1 MQFIVKDAVM
11 KANPGGKIDVNDI
24 IGRDELID
32 QIWRILNQQSIIIT
46 AERRIGK
53 TCVIQKMQANPLQG
67 WFAVY
72 QDLEQIHSVEEFA
85 QIVFDEVQKFL
96 GKFHKAANRALKLLE
111 EWQVK
116 VAGTEIQRRKDRHWK
131 KLLVCAIEDLIEQQA
146 PNRLVF
152 LWDEMPYMLDNIRRR
167 EGPETAE
174 ELLDVLRTLRHTFPF
189 FRMVLTG
196 SVGLHHVIER
206 LREAD
211 YANEPVNDMFPVD
224 VPPLALNDAEELA
237 RRLIEGEA
245 LPCADLISAAASVA
259 NQADY
264 VPFYIHHIVRFLRMS
279 GQDAA
284 SNQVVA
290 AVNRQLVDPNDP
302 WEFAHYRDRI
312 NHYYGQNSELV
323 RLILDAISFDAE
335 PLSSHQVFE
344 ALKSQ
349 IAFKDRNLMLQIL
362 RLLERD
368 HYLIR
373 TTDGNYAFRFPLVE
387 RWWKL
392 DRGL

>member
-1 MQFIVKDAVM
+1 M

-24 IGRDELID
+24 LGRDELIKSIW
-32 QIWRILNQQSIIIT
+32 QILSQQSIIIT

-53 TCVIQKMQANPLQG
+53 TCVIQKMQANPPPG

-72 QDLEQIHSVEEFA
+72 QDLEQIHSAEDFA
-85 QIVFDEVQKFL
+85 QLIFDEVQKFL
-96 GKFHKAANRALKLLE
+96 GKFHKAANRAKKFLE

-116 VAGTEIQRRKDRHWK
+116 VSGTEIQRRKDRHWK
-131 KLLVCAIEDLIEQQA
+131 NLLICAIEDLVEQQT

-152 LWDEMPYMLDNIRRR
+152 LWDEMPYMLDNLRRH
-167 EGPETAE
+167 EGPESAE
-174 ELLDVLRTLRHTFPF
+174 ELLDVLRTLRHTFPT

-206 LREAD
+206 LREAE
-211 YANEPVNDMFPVD
+211 YANEPINDMYPVD
-224 VPPLALNDAEELA
+224 VPPLASEDAEELA

-245 LPCADLISAAASVA
+245 LPCNKFPSAAALIA

-264 VPFYIHHIVRFLRMS
+264 VPFYIHHIVRYLRMS
-279 GQDAA
+279 GQEAEP
-284 SNQVVA
+284 NQVVG
-290 AVNRQLVDPNDP
+290 AVNKQLVDPNDP

-312 NHYYGQNSELV
+312 AHYYRQNAELV
-323 RLILDAISFDAE
+323 LLILDAISFDAE
-335 PLSSHQVFE
+335 PLSSDQIFE

-349 IAFKDRNLMLQIL
+349 IAFNDRNLMLKML
-362 RLLERD
+362 RLMERD

-373 TTDGNYAFRFPLVE
+373 ATDGTYTFRFPLVE

>member
-1 MQFIVKDAVM
+1 M

-24 IGRDELID
+24 LGRDELIKLIW
-32 QIWRILNQQSIIIT
+32 QILSQQSIIIT

-53 TCVIQKMQANPLQG
+53 TCVIQKMQANPPPG

-72 QDLEQIHSVEEFA
+72 QDLEQIHSAEDFA
-85 QIVFDEVQKFL
+85 QLVFDEVQKFL
-96 GKFHKAANRALKLLE
+96 GKFQKAANRAKKFLE

-116 VAGTEIQRRKDRHWK
+116 VSGTEIQRRKDRHWK
-131 KLLVCAIEDLIEQQA
+131 NLLICAIEDLVEQQT

-152 LWDEMPYMLDNIRRR
+152 LWDEMPYMLDNLRRH
-167 EGPETAE
+167 EGPESAE
-174 ELLDVLRTLRHTFPF
+174 ELLDVLRTLRHTFPT

-206 LREAD
+206 LRQAE
-211 YANEPVNDMFPVD
+211 YANEPINDMYPVD
-224 VPPLALNDAEELA
+224 VPPLASEDAEELA
-237 RRLIEGEA
+237 SRLIEGEA
-245 LPCADLISAAASVA
+245 LPCNNFHSAAASIA

-279 GQDAA
+279 GQEAEP
-284 SNQVVA
+284 NQVVG
-290 AVNRQLVDPNDP
+290 AVNRLLVDPNDS

-312 NHYYGQNSELV
+312 AHYYRQNAELV
-323 RLILDAISFDAE
+323 LLILDAISFDAE
-335 PLSSHQVFE
+335 PLSCDQIFE

-349 IAFKDRNLMLQIL
+349 IAFNDRNLMLQML
-362 RLLERD
+362 RLMERD
-368 HYLIR
+368 HYIIR
-373 TTDGNYAFRFPLVE
+373 ATDGTYTFRFPLVE

>member
-1 MQFIVKDAVM
+1 MEVLIM

-24 IGRDELID
+24 LGRDELIKSIW
-32 QIWRILNQQSIIIT
+32 QILSQQSIIIT

-53 TCVIQKMQANPLQG
+53 TCVIQKMQANPPPG

-72 QDLEQIHSVEEFA
+72 QDLEQIHSAEDFA
-85 QIVFDEVQKFL
+85 QLIFDEVQKFL
-96 GKFHKAANRALKLLE
+96 GKFHKAANRAKKFLE

-116 VAGTEIQRRKDRHWK
+116 VSGTEIQRRKDRHWK
-131 KLLVCAIEDLIEQQA
+131 NLLICAIEDLVEQQT

-152 LWDEMPYMLDNIRRR
+152 LWDEMPYMLDNLRRH
-167 EGPETAE
+167 EGPESAE
-174 ELLDVLRTLRHTFPF
+174 ELLDVLRTLRHTFPT

-206 LREAD
+206 LREAE
-211 YANEPVNDMFPVD
+211 YANEPINDMYPVD
-224 VPPLALNDAEELA
+224 VPPLASEDAEELA

-245 LPCADLISAAASVA
+245 LPCNKFPSAAALIA

-264 VPFYIHHIVRFLRMS
+264 VPFYIHHIVRYLRMS
-279 GQDAA
+279 GQEAEP
-284 SNQVVA
+284 NQVVG
-290 AVNRQLVDPNDP
+290 AVNKQLVDPNDP

-312 NHYYGQNSELV
+312 AHYYRQNAELV
-323 RLILDAISFDAE
+323 LLILDAISFDAE
-335 PLSSHQVFE
+335 PLSSDQIFE

-349 IAFKDRNLMLQIL
+349 IAFNDRNLMLKML
-362 RLLERD
+362 RLMERD

-373 TTDGNYAFRFPLVE
+373 ATDGTYTFRFPLVE